1 MVRHWRRP
9 HLVAEEP
16 DSRQFFASCF
26 GESSS
31 ELIVALDRTAGQPI
45 LSSLLSAVFGT
56 LIAMISGTSAAYG
69 LSRFG
74 SGGNLPLALIQLR
87 IFPPMAVMIPVMI
100 MWAFLGL
107 IDTWYGLALVYGI
120 VTMPF
125 AFWLMKTFF
134 DDMPREIEDAALVEG
149 CSRLRVFWK
158 ITLPMMRPALA
169 SSALFVFIL
178 NWSDYL
184 IALLLTTR
192 DWVTIPVY
200 MASLSSSMTGQL
212 YGAKAALGL
221 IAAVPPVILGHRHPE
236 APGARPDIRSAQA
249 MTVTALDTRGDA
261 TEHEDARDSR
271 KLGFWLT
278 LPAQLLVLFIAAFPI
293 LMQIYI
299 SLTDWSPLDGIAWWQ
314 AHELWNSFANYTD
327 LLEDDRFLV
336 GSRTHRAGDG
346 DLCPHRIPARTGPG
360 DPVRRQ
366 FPRSAVSLLGPA
378 GSDDGCP
385 CRRRLHVLSCCSSP
399 VDRSMTS
406 CPSSMDRRSG
416 LPGFPIPILPC
427 LQSSSPTSGNGRR

>member
-1 MVRHWRRP
+1 MNRSLPFEIFRYAAILS
-9 HLVAEEP
+9 LVALSLIP
-16 DSRQFFASCF
+16 TLWMASMAFKPIAEWSATGADLTWWPENPTLDNFRFLF

-100 MWAFLGL
+100 MWAYLGL

-221 IAAVPPVILGHRHPE
+221 IAAVPPVILGIAIQKHLVRGLTF
-236 APGARPDIRSAQA
+236 GALKQ
-249 MTVTALDTRGDA
+249 
-261 TEHEDARDSR
+261 
-271 KLGFWLT
+271 
-278 LPAQLLVLFIAAFPI
+278 
-293 LMQIYI
+293 
-299 SLTDWSPLDGIAWWQ
+299 
-314 AHELWNSFANYTD
+314 
-327 LLEDDRFLV
+327 
-336 GSRTHRAGDG
+336 
-346 DLCPHRIPARTGPG
+346 
-360 DPVRRQ
+360 
-366 FPRSAVSLLGPA
+366 
-378 GSDDGCP
+378 
-385 CRRRLHVLSCCSSP
+385 
-399 VDRSMTS
+399 
-406 CPSSMDRRSG
+406 
-416 LPGFPIPILPC
+416 
-427 LQSSSPTSGNGRR
+427 